1 MKRSLRIAALV
12 AALIGV
18 APAFAQDKHVEWK
31 FSYWIPPAHPL
42 IPASQAWADD
52 IFKQSNGT
60 IKITIFPAEQLGK
73 AFDHYDM
80 ARDGIAELTNV
91 SPGYQPGRF
100 PIFAAADIPFSIKNA
115 TGGSLALAEWYQ
127 KYAAREMKEV
137 KVCHAFV
144 HDPGALHMVKKKVV
158 VPADLKG
165 LKIRPATATIAAFVT
180 SLGGTNVQASA
191 PETHDVLERGIA
203 DGFTFP
209 WGSIFLF
216 HIESVVKFHMDLPFY
231 VTPFVTAMNIAKYNE
246 LSPAQKK
253 IIDEHCT
260 PEWSEK
266 LAAPWAAFEAAGRIK
281 MKALPGHDVYELTDA
296 QVTLWRQAALPL
308 RARWA
313 GNVKKL
319 GLDPDAVMGE
329 LQAAL
334 KKHDA
339 LY

>member
-1 MKRSLRIAALV
+1 MKRYLFAAGVMAAL
-12 AALIGV
+12 AGA
-18 APAFAQDKHVEWK
+18 APAQAQDKPVELK

-42 IPASQAWADD
+42 IPSSQAWADD
-52 IFKQSNGT
+52 IAKESNGS

-80 ARDGIAELTNV
+80 ARDGIADLTNV

-100 PIFAAADIPFSIKNA
+100 PIFAAANMPFSIKNA

-127 KYAAREMKEV
+127 KYAPMEMKDV

-144 HDPGALHMVKKKVV
+144 HDPGALHMVKKKVM
-158 VPADLKG
+158 VPEDLKG
-165 LKIRPATATIAAFVT
+165 TKIRPATSTIAALVT

-216 HIESVVKFHMDLPFY
+216 HIETVVKFHMDLPFY
-231 VTPFVTAMNIAKYNE
+231 VTPFVTAMNLAKYNS

-253 IIDEHCT
+253 IMDEHCT
-260 PEWSEK
+260 PAWSAK
-266 LAAPWAAFEAAGRIK
+266 LAEPWAEFEAAGRIK
-281 MKALPGHDVYELTDA
+281 MKALPGHDVYTLSPE
-296 QVTLWRQAALPL
+296 QVALWHKAAEPL
-308 RARWA
+308 EAKWA
-313 GNVKKL
+313 EDVKKL
-319 GLDPDAVMGE
+319 GLNPDEVMGE
-329 LQAAL
+329 LRAAL
-334 KKHDA
+334 KRHDA
-339 LY
+339 VY